1 MNTYTSSLIIF
12 LIAATLQNTVLTTGL
27 GSSAMLK
34 IVRRPRGRRSFG
46 VLLIVFSVLT
56 AALFYPI
63 DRALP
68 PNPITLML
76 RPLMIVVITLL
87 LYMLTVILFYTRFP
101 EKYRQLRQIL
111 PLSAINNLV
120 IGITLLSNYQVS
132 LGFFPAVA
140 LSAGSA
146 VGFLLL
152 SSITAEGISRIDNP
166 DTPASF
172 RGLPATLVYLGL
184 LALALMGF
192 DPMLNLL

>member
-1 MNTYTSSLIIF
+1 MNGWISTLMTFIL
-12 LIAATLQNTVLTTGL
+12 AATFQNVVLTTGL
-27 GSSAMLK
+27 GASAMLK

-46 VLLIVFSVLT
+46 VLLVVFSVLT
-56 AALFYPI
+56 TALFYPL

-68 PNPITLML
+68 TTWLTLML
-76 RPLMIVVITLL
+76 RPLMIVVIALL
-87 LYMLTVILFYTRFP
+87 LYMLAVVLFYTRFP
-101 EKYRQLRQIL
+101 EQYRRLRQIL

-120 IGITLLSNYQVS
+120 IGITLLGNYQVS

-152 SSITAEGISRIDNP
+152 SSITAEGISRTDNP

-192 DPMLNLL
+192 NPTLNLL